1 MCEIVSVSMITSF
14 LKTKQTVL
22 HALTRVAIPQ
32 QGLFGI
38 TADLVIDLGNRL
50 AEEPLGHQ
58 RLDSP
63 SAADNTA

>member
-1 MCEIVSVSMITSF
+1 MCVILNVSMITSL

-32 QGLFGI
+32 QGLLGL

-50 AEEPLGHQ
+50 GHQ

-63 SAADNTA
+63 VAADNAA